1 MKIALF
7 IALVFLFLFTACKNQ
22 PAGESETPS
31 ANPPVTLKLLWTTD
45 SLLTTCESVLYDP
58 DKNVLYVSNIKGE
71 ADAKDGNGTIA
82 KVNLDGEIIA
92 ADWVKGLDAPK
103 GLGMSNGMLY
113 VADIDQIVEI
123 DTETGEI
130 TKKYPVPGA
139 QFLNDITV
147 DTTGKIYASDS
158 NTGRIAAL
166 FDGQVATWL
175 DNVKGPNGLLADRG
189 QFYVLSWGDK
199 TLSMLDPESGKL
211 RVKAEGLEGPD
222 GLEALSDSSF
232 MVSSWYGTLSYV
244 GPDWKPVLILDTRD
258 QGFNA
263 ADIEYIP
270 EKKMLLVPTF
280 EKNSV
285 MAYSVAA
292 DLKSA
297 ATKVR
302 GN

>member
-175 DNVKGPNGLLADRG
+175 DNVNGPNGLLADRG

-211 RVKAEGLEGPD
+211 RVKAEGLEGRQ
-222 GLEALSDSSF
+222 GADSR
-232 MVSSWYGTLSYV
+232 
-244 GPDWKPVLILDTRD
+244 P
-258 QGFNA
+258 
-263 ADIEYIP
+263 
-270 EKKMLLVPTF
+270 
-280 EKNSV
+280 
-285 MAYSVAA
+285 
-292 DLKSA
+292 
-297 ATKVR
+297 
-302 GN
+302 